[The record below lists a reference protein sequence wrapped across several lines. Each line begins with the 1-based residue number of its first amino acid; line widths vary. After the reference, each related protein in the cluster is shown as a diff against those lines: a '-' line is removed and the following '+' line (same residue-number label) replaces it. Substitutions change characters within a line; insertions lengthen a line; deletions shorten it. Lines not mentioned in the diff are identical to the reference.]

1 MKFVIET
8 KKSCR
13 ELVKR
18 IDSLIEVGLID
29 SKKSKTNESSF
40 ELKIEKEDE
49 EYILAGE
56 FGDSIVDKDGL
67 VDLVEE
73 MENLY
78 VDIFMEV
85 L

>member
-8 KKSCR
+8 KKSYR

-29 SKKSKTNESSF
+29 SKKSRTNESSF
-40 ELKIEKEDE
+40 ELKIEKECE

-56 FGDSIVDKDGL
+56 FGNSIVDKDNVVG
-67 VDLVEE
+67 LVEE

>member
-8 KKSCR
+8 KKSYR

-29 SKKSKTNESSF
+29 SKKSRTNDSSF
-40 ELKIEKEDE
+40 KLKVEKEGE

-56 FGDSIVDKDGL
+56 FGASIVDKDGL

-78 VDIFMEV
+78 ADIFMEV